1 MKSKKSKT
9 EYLSYI
15 EETSKHV
22 SKIHNAAS
30 KATTEARKTALSN
43 GIYVTYLRG
52 NEIVKEYPSGRTIT
66 ISTINDSSIRISKDG
81 TFQVP

>member
-1 MKSKKSKT
+1 M
-9 EYLSYI
+9 SYI

-22 SKIHNAAS
+22 GKIHNAAS
-30 KATTEARKTALSN
+30 KATTDARKKALNN

-66 ISTINDSSIRISKDG
+66 ISTISDSSIRVSKDG